1 MTGTRFFEE
10 SDFLSTLRCGRLPAF
25 SLCVFLRIKKC
36 RFHFVC
42 KKSTKKMV
50 EIPFCVFLRMK
61 MHTKI
66 HFIRKKS
73 TKMTSGGLLGP
84 RPGGV
89 TKSVQKGPGRQL
101 TKNRPNDVSRSHSD
115 GLFEASNFFDF
126 LGGG

>member
-1 MTGTRFFEE
+1 
-10 SDFLSTLRCGRLPAF
+10 
-25 SLCVFLRIKKC
+25 
-36 RFHFVC
+36 
-42 KKSTKKMV
+42 MV

-84 RPGGV
+84 RPGGG
-89 TKSVQKGPGRQL
+89 SQKGPGRQL

-115 GLFEASNFFDF
+115 GLFEASFFFDF
-126 LGGG
+126 LGGGLRVIICSLRVILYVNLHIKWS

>member
-1 MTGTRFFEE
+1 
-10 SDFLSTLRCGRLPAF
+10 
-25 SLCVFLRIKKC
+25 
-36 RFHFVC
+36 
-42 KKSTKKMV
+42 MV

-101 TKNRPNDVSRSHSD
+101 TKNRSNDVSRSHSG
-115 GLFEASNFFDF
+115 GLLEASKFSDF
-126 LGGG
+126 LGGWLRRTFRGHNMHPESHFIRKFTYKIVIICIPRAIL

>member
-1 MTGTRFFEE
+1 
-10 SDFLSTLRCGRLPAF
+10 
-25 SLCVFLRIKKC
+25 
-36 RFHFVC
+36 
-42 KKSTKKMV
+42 MV

-84 RPGGV
+84 RPGGGG
-89 TKSVQKGPGRQL
+89 QKGPGRQL

-115 GLFEASNFFDF
+115 GLFEASIFFDF
-126 LGGG
+126 LGGGAESHNMQPESHFIRKFT